1 MSTIFS
7 AVEFLEE
14 SIDINTERGQTYN
27 GSSHSP
33 ERSFARIA
41 EIVNTKAGLDLKPS
55 HIALIL
61 AELKYVR
68 FQSAAATGEVH
79 RDSLVDFVNYNAIW
93 AELVAGEIVEEQ
105 EFLSDPEP
113 ESEPIYCATEGD
125 EKLVRAAEAMQ
136 YLADHRESITN
147 AIPEGST
154 AALAAYSR
162 AIQALN
168 QVNKQSQEALFGSP
182 VTDLMKE
189 VLDDPI
195 NGVAEESD

>member
-68 FQSAAATGEVH
+68 FQSAVAAGKIH

-93 AELVAGEIVEEQ
+93 AELVAGEIVEEL
-105 EFLSDPEP
+105 EALSDLEP
-113 ESEPIYCATEGD
+113 ESETNYYATEGD
-125 EKLVRAAEAMQ
+125 EKLFRAAEAME
-136 YLADHRESITN
+136 YLAGHRESITD

-154 AALAAYSR
+154 NALAAYSR